1 MAFPYRGINNKK
13 ARKAP
18 KAYGKPGK
26 FPKKKASPRH
36 ILGVLAALFWL
47 AALILGAF
55 TLVGCISPSMEKLY
69 VADLA
74 TNDTYAVNFRV
85 GFFGGCLSMT
95 NTTSGPSISDDGGA
109 TAHTQCVTNMRIK
122 DNDDL
127 GDQLIN
133 DWPTTDAATAELKSS
148 LNKTLDLA
156 RHLQADVFP
165 ASPPTTHVVFLLI
178 SGILLFALSTNQS
191 GKRGYKMMLVAG
203 VLMGAFALALGYLA
217 SMGAL
222 RALNALVD
230 GDWEVEQK
238 GMGGEGVTVQRAG
251 RLWYVQL
258 AQLVLVSAFYVFM
271 GMMFV

>member
-13 ARKAP
+13 TRKTP
-18 KAYGKPGK
+18 KAAYNKPGK

-36 ILGVLAALFWL
+36 FLGVLAALFYL
-47 AALILGAF
+47 AAFILGAF

-69 VADLA
+69 VTELA
-74 TNDTYAVNFRV
+74 TNDTYAVNLRV

-95 NTTSGPSISDDGGA
+95 NTTSGPSISDSGES
-109 TAHTQCVTNMRIK
+109 AHTQCVTNMRIK

-127 GDQLIN
+127 GDQLLD
-133 DWPTTDAATAELKSS
+133 DWPITSAAKDELESS

-191 GKRGYKMMLVAG
+191 NKRGYKMMLVAG

-217 SMGAL
+217 SLGAL

-238 GMGGEGVTVQRAG
+238 GMGAEGVTVQRAG
-251 RLWYVQL
+251 TLWYVQL

>member
-1 MAFPYRGINNKK
+1 
-13 ARKAP
+13 
-18 KAYGKPGK
+18 
-26 FPKKKASPRH
+26 
-36 ILGVLAALFWL
+36 
-47 AALILGAF
+47 
-55 TLVGCISPSMEKLY
+55 MEKLY
-69 VADLA
+69 VADLG
-74 TNDTYAVNFRV
+74 TNDTYAVNLRV

-95 NTTSGPSISDDGGA
+95 NTTSGPSISDGSGA

-122 DNDDL
+122 DNNDL
-127 GDQLIN
+127 GDQLLD
-133 DWPTTDAATAELKSS
+133 DWPITSAASASLRSS
-148 LNKTLDLA
+148 LNQTLGLA
-156 RHLQADVFP
+156 RHLQTDVFP

-191 GKRGYKMMLVAG
+191 SKRGYKMLLVAG

-230 GDWEVEQK
+230 GDWEVERK
-238 GMGGEGVTVQRAG
+238 GVGAEGVTVQRAG
-251 RLWYVQL
+251 RLWYMQL